1 MKEVEEGN
9 CCFLNLILNSRF
21 SFGLETT
28 KFGVYLLCLH
38 DDLLGRRR
46 CGSFFVTKY

>member
-28 KFGVYLLCLH
+28 KFGVYLLCLQTIYS
-38 DDLLGRRR
+38 DDDGVAVF
-46 CGSFFVTKY
+46 S